1 MKEAHSTPQFIYS
14 MVPASTGA
22 PIDSLKPP
30 ETLQK
35 QKQEKFTQ
43 ECYIKTRSE
52 TYLDQ
57 LIIP

>member
-1 MKEAHSTPQFIYS
+1 